1 MRAGFVSQGNKRS
14 MASLIADDTAIAT
27 GYQVINLC
35 IVLFGT
41 TMSEG
46 MKCVSLLYRWC
57 WGGVV

>member
-14 MASLIADDTAIAT
+14 ITSLVADDTAIAT
-27 GYQVINLC
+27 GYQVVNLC
-35 IVLFGT
+35 LVLFGT

-57 WGGVV
+57 LGGII